1 MEKNAKKLHNRFSEF
16 LRKRTPGQ
24 IVVVMFALIV
34 FLGAGLLTLPAAAR
48 GGQSHGFLTALFTAT
63 SATCVTGLVMGDTWS
78 MWSGFGQIV
87 ILLLIQL
94 GGLGFMSIF
103 SIFLFTLKRQFGIK
117 NRMMLSQ
124 NFGVDS
130 LESVVKLMKRAL
142 WGTLII
148 EGGGAVIL
156 AVRFA
161 FDFPLLQAL
170 KLGLWHSISAFCNAG
185 FDILGFLM
193 PGGSLIP
200 YGLDPVVSIT
210 VMLLIVVGGLGFFVW
225 TDLFEY
231 PQTKRLSIY
240 TKLVLVISGI
250 LIFGGALVIVL
261 LEWNNPDTFGPLSF
275 GQKILAALF
284 QSVTAR
290 TAGFDGIG
298 QGALTEATKGFTSF
312 LMLIGG
318 SSGSTA
324 GGLKTVTFG
333 VIVLSVI
340 ANANGSKNVTVF
352 HRTVQ
357 KKQLQSAFTLGAI
370 MLALIFF
377 GGLVISASGGF
388 ALSDSLYEAASA
400 IATVG
405 LTTGI
410 TPSLR
415 VLPKLLII
423 LYMFFGRVGVMTIS
437 LGFLF
442 RRKSDELYT
451 YAETNLLI
459 G

>member
-1 MEKNAKKLHNRFSEF
+1 MDKKTEKWNTRLAQF

-24 IVVVMFALIV
+24 IVVVMFLLIV
-34 FLGAGLLTLPAAAR
+34 FLGAILLTLPAAAR
-48 GGQSHGFLTALFTAT
+48 SGKSQGFLNALFTAT
-63 SATCVTGLVMGDTWS
+63 SATCVTGLVMGDTWT
-78 MWSGFGQIV
+78 MWSGFGQVV

-130 LESVVKLMKRAL
+130 LESVVRLMRHAL
-142 WGTLII
+142 MGTFLI
-148 EGGGAVIL
+148 EVGGALIL
-156 AVRFA
+156 TARFC
-161 FDFPLLQAL
+161 FDFDFLKSL
-170 KLGLWHSISAFCNAG
+170 KLGVWHSVSAFCNAG

-193 PGGSLIP
+193 PGGSLLP
-200 YGLDPVVSIT
+200 YGRDPVVLLT
-210 VMLLIVVGGLGFFVW
+210 VSVLIVVGGLGFFVW
-225 TDLFEY
+225 NDLWDSRR
-231 PQTKRLSIY
+231 TKRLSIY
-240 TKLVLVISGI
+240 TKLVLLITGI
-250 LIFGGALVIVL
+250 LIFGGAIVYAI
-261 LEWNNPDTFGPLSF
+261 LEWNNPQTLGGMRFGEKLL
-275 GQKILAALF
+275 GCLF
-284 QSVTAR
+284 QSITTR
-290 TAGFDGIG
+290 TAGFDALG
-298 QGALTEATKGFTSF
+298 QGNLTEASKGFTSF

-333 VIVLSVI
+333 VIVLSAW
-340 ANANGSKNVTVF
+340 ANARGSRNVTVF
-352 HRTVQ
+352 HRTIS
-357 KKQLQSAFTLGAI
+357 KKQQHTAYTLG
-370 MLALIFF
+370 MLMLTLTFA
-377 GGLVISASGGF
+377 GGLVISATGGF
-388 ALSDSLYEAASA
+388 QFSDSLFEAASA

-405 LTTGI
+405 LTAGL
-410 TPSLR
+410 TPSLT
-415 VLPKLLII
+415 VGAKLLII
-423 LYMFFGRVGVMTIS
+423 VYMFFGRVGVMTIS